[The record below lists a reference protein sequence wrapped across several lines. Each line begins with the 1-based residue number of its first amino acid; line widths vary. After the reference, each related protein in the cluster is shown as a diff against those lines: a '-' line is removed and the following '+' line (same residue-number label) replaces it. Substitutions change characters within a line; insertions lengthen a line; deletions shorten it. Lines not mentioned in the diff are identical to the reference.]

1 MSKTELLKLESSEI
15 LLDKNKFSSEIELNN
30 QEEALSLMEKN
41 SMEDFLVE
49 KIINKWLNLQ
59 KIIKEEITLE
69 DVIIKQQQ
77 EDTKNLKSYFV
88 EYFNIKLN
96 SRKIWN
102 EIKELKLDEKQQ
114 NLPPVSS
121 FEINQDLNNFHDA
134 SEPIKNLFFILRNN
148 YDYLTRLTSL
158 INPED
163 FSKNFDNI
171 NSLVELLNNNFYENI
186 LLPNPEQQELLI
198 LIYKLLENEI
208 VPMGGVCPQN
218 FLKDD
223 TLSGIFLSA
232 FTKIKLFNCIK

>member
-1 MSKTELLKLESSEI
+1 M
-15 LLDKNKFSSEIELNN
+15 
-30 QEEALSLMEKN
+30 
-41 SMEDFLVE
+41 
-49 KIINKWLNLQ
+49 
-59 KIIKEEITLE
+59 
-69 DVIIKQQQ
+69 
-77 EDTKNLKSYFV
+77 

-232 FTKIKLFNCIK
+232 FTKKQEIIGYFSMILNYLILSIDDNDSKENFDLNISNIIKSIDNEPNELKKSTTKSDIIYKKYGYEKSLKNIIFKAELTLGKAPLP